1 MENIKEKK
9 LLQKIAEGV
18 NGKTIWTKP
27 VLLLAKDGDSYNA
40 CNDSIKGKF
49 KCRNFTTVDAT
60 YINFVR
66 INNKLEMEIAGVVCD
81 GHKPEVDVYVQ
92 LGTQYFESVLHYCV
106 NLLEYENKPV
116 LFIICEADMN
126 AGEEYIPAW
135 VHSEFE
141 IMRLE

>member
-1 MENIKEKK
+1 MENITEKQ

-18 NGKTIWTKP
+18 NEKASWIKP
-27 VLLLAKDGDSYNA
+27 VLLLAKDGASYNA
-40 CNDSIKGKF
+40 CVDSIKEKH
-49 KCRNFTTVDAT
+49 KCRYFTITDAT
-60 YINFVR
+60 HINFVR
-66 INNKLEMEIAGVVCD
+66 INNKLEMEIEGVVCD
-81 GHKPEVDVYVQ
+81 GHKPEVEVYIQ
-92 LGTQYFESVLHYCV
+92 LGTQYYENVLRYCV